1 MDEATGSLS
10 AVVATRSGAAMVLG
24 ACTSRERRSERA
36 DHARRHES
44 PGRWRLSRFRR
55 RACRVPVLFLLLALF
70 CTPGIEAATAFQEA
84 KTKDPEA
91 GARVQE
97 KVAGDQKKQEAKQLD
112 EEAAEQAQAK
122 RDQDV
127 KEIEAA
133 ANDPWLNKWARFRS
147 ATRDISTWDFNE
159 GLFRMRFG
167 FRFQGDGTAGS
178 VSSDLEALVGEFEN
192 SFKTRRLRLFADG
205 DFLRRYH
212 FRFEH
217 DFAADAGVKDAYI
230 DNLFRYK
237 LKSVAFRIGN
247 FREPFSLE
255 RHSSSNDNAF
265 QEWALPVQT
274 FAPGRNL
281 GIAGYGNHLQGRI
294 GWSVGAFTNSKTT
307 DDNRGSSSLT
317 FTGRVAGLP
326 SYRDEG
332 KRLVHVGLSLSA
344 RAPTGNEVNYASRPE
359 ARFAPFFIG
368 TGDLSASKVV
378 LAGLEVAAV
387 QGPFWIEAEYL
398 AAMPDV
404 DQIGTLTFGGGYAAA
419 GWFLTG
425 ESRPYRMGDN
435 TFGRL
440 EPIRPFRA
448 GGNPFKKRSDGGAL
462 ELAARVSTID
472 LDDGPVQG
480 GRMLNLSLGI
490 NWYLTR
496 ASRFTANYIRSRV
509 EDEGY
514 ANIVLIR
521 YQFNPGYHWPPLD
534 PRWRQRGGEDMGN
547 VD

>member
-1 MDEATGSLS
+1 M
-10 AVVATRSGAAMVLG
+10 
-24 ACTSRERRSERA
+24 
-36 DHARRHES
+36 RH
-44 PGRWRLSRFRR
+44 FRPR
-55 RACRVPVLFLLLALF
+55 TCRVPVLLFLLTLS
-70 CTPGIEAATAFQEA
+70 CTPGVKAATVSQDPGTAPQQEGQEPTESNEPSDPG
-84 KTKDPEA
+84 TKDPEA
-91 GARVQE
+91 EAQE
-97 KVAGDQKKQEAKQLD
+97 KAQEKAARDEKKQEAKQSD
-112 EEAAEQAQAK
+112 REAAEQAQVK

-147 ATRDISTWDFNE
+147 STRDISTWDFKE

-178 VSSDLEALVGEFEN
+178 ASTDLEALAGEIEN

-205 DFLRRYH
+205 DFMRRYH
-212 FRFEH
+212 FRFEQ
-217 DFAADAGVKDAYI
+217 DFAADAGLKDAYI
-230 DNLFRYK
+230 DNIGRYK
-237 LKSVAFRIGN
+237 LKAVAFRIGN
-247 FREPFSLE
+247 FKEPFSLE

-281 GIAGYGNHLQGRI
+281 GIAGYGNHLKGRI

-307 DDNRGSSSLT
+307 DDNRAASSLT
-317 FTGRVAGLP
+317 LTGRVTGLP
-326 SYRDEG
+326 RYEGEG
-332 KRLVHVGLSLSA
+332 KSLVHVGLSLSA
-344 RAPTGNEVNYASRPE
+344 RAPTGNDITYATRPE
-359 ARFAPFFIG
+359 ARFAPFFISTEG
-368 TGDLSASKVV
+368 LSANTVY

-387 QGPFWIEAEYL
+387 QGPFWIQAEFL

-404 DQIGTLTFGGGYAAA
+404 EEIGTLTFGGGYAAA

-425 ESRPYRMGDN
+425 ESRPYRKRDSS
-435 TFGRL
+435 FGRL

-448 GGNPFKKRSDGGAL
+448 GGNPFKKKSDGGAL

-472 LDDGPVQG
+472 LSDGPVQG

-496 ASRFTANYIRSRV
+496 ANRLTANYIRSRV

-534 PRWRQRGGEDMGN
+534 PRWRQKNEEEIGD